1 MKPVENPQPS
11 VVRLFPDYGDTVLW
25 LNLPIDYELTG
36 LPGDLVDELRAWEL
50 SYYASLT
57 PEIKWKSAALATRFT
72 EEGNR
77 LAQRVADELGPGFEI
92 EFRSYEEGVPTRRF
106 RGIAAANATAVA
118 AFTAL
123 VTESRDER
131 LRISDAVASSGQGGI
146 TGWYAYAPRS
156 GSVFESPPA
165 GQE

>member
-1 MKPVENPQPS
+1 MKPLESPQPS

-25 LNLPIDYELTG
+25 LDLPIDYELTS
-36 LPGDLVDELRAWEL
+36 LPEDLVDELRAWEL

-57 PEIKWKSAALATRFT
+57 PEISWKSAALATRFT

-92 EFRSYEEGVPTRRF
+92 EFRSYQEGVPTRRF
-106 RGIAAANATAVA
+106 RGVAAANATAVA

-123 VTESRDER
+123 VTASRDEQSG
-131 LRISDAVASSGQGGI
+131 ISNALASSGQGET
-146 TGWYAYAPRS
+146 TGLYAYAPRS
-156 GSVFESPPA
+156 GSVFKPPPA
-165 GQE
+165 GQK